1 MKRPISIGALA
12 GLLGLVI
19 ALPVAAQRGSGGI
32 PNFTGSP
39 GFMTR
44 MPGQGA
50 FRPGSGRHFVRP
62 RFRHRGGFYRRSAY
76 VGYASLPYYYPLDYY
91 ERSYTTEPLPAGA
104 PAPPVV
110 IVRTTEPTA
119 EAPPPPPAEP
129 LMLELRGDHWVRIT
143 DSGESEVEGGSV
155 GKGSGRNSR
164 PRSVS
169 SDREMQV
176 RKVPAAVLVFR
187 DGHQELTEKYTII
200 GPDIYTSADYW
211 VGGSWTK
218 KIPLAELDVPATL
231 QLNRE
236 RGVRFNLPSAP
247 NEVVVRP

>member
-1 MKRPISIGALA
+1 
-12 GLLGLVI
+12 
-19 ALPVAAQRGSGGI
+19 
-32 PNFTGSP
+32 
-39 GFMTR
+39 
-44 MPGQGA
+44 
-50 FRPGSGRHFVRP
+50 VRP
-62 RFRHRGGFYRRSAY
+62 RFGHRGRFYGRSAY

-91 ERSYTTEPLPAGA
+91 ERSSATESLPATA

-119 EAPPPPPAEP
+119 EAPPPRAEP
-129 LMLELRGDHWVRIT
+129 LMLELRGNHWVRIT
-143 DSGESEVEGGSV
+143 DSGESEVGGGSV
-155 GKGSGRNSR
+155 GKDSSRNPR
-164 PRSVS
+164 PRSALA
-169 SDREMQV
+169 DREIPV

-187 DGHQELTEKYTII
+187 DGHQELTQKYTII

-231 QLNRE
+231 RLNRE